1 MMWTFCLL
9 SKYVPKEHKQTSI
22 ASNAIFTTGSM
33 RASKLL
39 PSLIFTLIILI
50 LDINF
55 NFGKEIK
62 SVFLESFSPISN
74 LSQSTADLSEEIS
87 LFFTSQHKLVSDLKD
102 KNNEIERLNFELL
115 KLEQLSKENEELLEM
130 GYTKRKTISKS
141 VIGEIID
148 MSYFP
153 KESIS
158 IKTDIDE
165 IKEEMVAISMNGL
178 VGTIDQIFPNY
189 VKVVP
194 IYEKNVN
201 IPGLIQR
208 TNQNIILEGKG
219 EQNKLSIKNFK
230 NNSNI
235 ILDDKIF
242 TSGLGGKY
250 PKGFLIG
257 KVKKIS
263 NSEDQSTL
271 EVEVQSLSNFS
282 SGTKILFA
290 YP

>member
-1 MMWTFCLL
+1 MFQN
-9 SKYVPKEHKQTSI
+9 EHKQTSI

-55 NFGKEIK
+55 SLGKEIK
-62 SVFLESFSPISN
+62 SVFLESFSPINN

-87 LFFTSQHKLVSDLKD
+87 LFFTSQYKLVSDLED
-102 KNNEIERLNFELL
+102 KNNEIRRLNFELL
-115 KLEQLSKENEELLEM
+115 KLEQLSKENEELLEMM

-189 VKVVP
+189 VKVIP

-257 KVKKIS
+257 KVNKIS
-263 NSEDQSTL
+263 NSEDQSIL

>member
-1 MMWTFCLL
+1 MFQ
-9 SKYVPKEHKQTSI
+9 KEHKQTSI

-115 KLEQLSKENEELLEM
+115 KLEQLSKENEELLEIM
-130 GYTKRKTISKS
+130 GYTKRKNISKS

>member
-1 MMWTFCLL
+1 MFQ
-9 SKYVPKEHKQTSI
+9 KEHKQTSI

-55 NFGKEIK
+55 NVGKEIK

-87 LFFTSQHKLVSDLKD
+87 LFFISQHKLVSDLKD

-115 KLEQLSKENEELLEM
+115 KLEQLSKENEELLEIM

>member
-1 MMWTFCLL
+1 MFQ
-9 SKYVPKEHKQTSI
+9 KEHKQTSI

-55 NFGKEIK
+55 NVGKEIK

-115 KLEQLSKENEELLEM
+115 KLEQLSKENEELLEIM

-189 VKVVP
+189 VKVIP

-201 IPGLIQR
+201 IPGLNQR

-263 NSEDQSTL
+263 NSEDQSIL

>member
-1 MMWTFCLL
+1 MFQN
-9 SKYVPKEHKQTSI
+9 EHKQTSI

-55 NFGKEIK
+55 SLGKEIK
-62 SVFLESFSPISN
+62 SVFLESFSPINN
-74 LSQSTADLSEEIS
+74 LSQSTSDLSEEIS
-87 LFFTSQHKLVSDLKD
+87 LFFTSQYKLVRDLED
-102 KNNEIERLNFELL
+102 KNYEIERLNFELL
-115 KLEQLSKENEELLEM
+115 KLEQLSKENEELLEIM

-158 IKTDIDE
+158 IKTDIEE

-189 VKVVP
+189 VKVIP
-194 IYEKNVN
+194 IYEKNIN

-208 TNQNIILEGKG
+208 TNQNIILEGMG
-219 EQNKLSIKNFK
+219 EQNILSIKNFK

-235 ILDDKIF
+235 LIGDEIF

-263 NSEDQSTL
+263 NSEDQSFL

>member
-1 MMWTFCLL
+1 MFQ
-9 SKYVPKEHKQTSI
+9 KEHKQTSI

-102 KNNEIERLNFELL
+102 KNNEIERLNFDLL
-115 KLEQLSKENEELLEM
+115 KLEQLSKENEELLEIM

>member
-1 MMWTFCLL
+1 MFQ
-9 SKYVPKEHKQTSI
+9 KEHKQTSI

-55 NFGKEIK
+55 NVGKEIK
-62 SVFLESFSPISN
+62 SVFLESISPISN
-74 LSQSTADLSEEIS
+74 LSQSTAELSEEIRH
-87 LFFTSQHKLVSDLKD
+87 FFTSHHKLVSDLKD

-130 GYTKRKTISKS
+130 MGYTKRKTISKS

-158 IKTDIDE
+158 IKTNIDE